1 MGESQPAIFVF
12 IPAAIEKGA
21 EALTGLALVLLFLA
35 TMLPSALVSWLAVG
49 WVRGAAVR
57 LGLMDAPGERKVH
70 TTPIPLG
77 GGLGIW
83 AGVVATLASG
93 TVVVLLAMQ
102 SDAIAGLLPSQVR
115 EHLGGMGD
123 KILEIWVITGC
134 ATVLAFLGLLDDRK
148 GIPWWARLGVEFGVA
163 SFCVYWQGLQ
173 LTAFIDLP
181 WLTSFLS
188 VLWIV
193 ALINSFNML
202 DNMDGL
208 SGGVAAISTFLLAIM
223 LLTSPDQTNGQPQI
237 FVAAMLLVLV
247 GALLGFLGHN
257 WPPARIF
264 MGDAG
269 SYFIGF
275 WIAVATLLATYAGY
289 QGKAP
294 HAVVAPLVVMA
305 IPLYDMISVIMIR
318 LSEGR
323 SPFEGDKRHF
333 SHRLVDLGMTKKQ
346 AVLTIYLA
354 TATCSLSALLLPRVD
369 LVGAV
374 IIVLGTFLIL
384 ALVQT
389 LESVGR
395 NSGASTPGET
405 RFASARVNI
414 QAAQDGS
421 GASEGAGC
429 GAVEPDADDT
439 GTGDRQ

>member
-1 MGESQPAIFVF
+1 MSGLGLLAI
-12 IPAAIEKGA
+12 
-21 EALTGLALVLLFLA
+21 FLA
-35 TMLPSALVSWLAVG
+35 TMLPSALISALAVG
-49 WVRGAAVR
+49 WVRGAAVK

-83 AGVVATLASG
+83 AGVVGTLAFG
-93 TVVVLLAMQ
+93 TAVVLIAQNVPALAERLP
-102 SDAIAGLLPSQVR
+102 AGIG
-115 EHLGGMGD
+115 EHLGGMQH
-123 KILEIWVITGC
+123 KIVEIWVIVACG
-134 ATVLAFLGLLDDRK
+134 TVLAFLGLMDDRR
-148 GIPWWARLGVEFGVA
+148 GIPWWVRLGVEFGVA

-208 SGGVAAISTFLLAIM
+208 SGGVAAISTFMLAIM
-223 LLTSPDQTNGQPQI
+223 LLTSPDQSNGQPQF

-247 GALLGFLGHN
+247 GALLGFLKHN
-257 WPPARIF
+257 WPPAKIF

-289 QGKAP
+289 QGKTP
-294 HAVVAPLVVMA
+294 HAVVAPLIVMA
-305 IPLYDMISVIMIR
+305 IPLYDMVSVIIIR

-333 SHRLVDLGMTKKQ
+333 SHRLVDLGLSKKQ

-354 TATCSLSALLLPRVD
+354 TATCSLSALILPRTD
-369 LVGAV
+369 FVGAGL
-374 IIVLGTFLIL
+374 IIGGTCLIL
-384 ALVQT
+384 GLIRV
-389 LESVGR
+389 LESIRPEQLKNGELKT
-395 NSGASTPGET
+395 AEGET
-405 RFASARVNI
+405 DNRPIAPSAD
-414 QAAQDGS
+414 Q
-421 GASEGAGC
+421 E
-429 GAVEPDADDT
+429 
-439 GTGDRQ
+439 